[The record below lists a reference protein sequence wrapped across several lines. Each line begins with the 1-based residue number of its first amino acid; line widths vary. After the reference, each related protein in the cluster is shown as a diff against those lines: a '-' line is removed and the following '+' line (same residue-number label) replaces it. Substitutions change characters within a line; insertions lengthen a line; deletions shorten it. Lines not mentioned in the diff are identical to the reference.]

1 MKAAMSLNFQSYW
14 YTYCVQARGRLY
26 RARYCL
32 YKRTRKPYSYRAET
46 RRLLRRS
53 YEASAERCNF
63 CRCPAG
69 LARACESLLKS
80 PVSSELRQD
89 IRHTTHR
96 TMGRL
101 FLFGTFIWPRFFFM
115 KARVKVLSFLWC
127 FLIFVVKLS
136 NNKHIVGLVHKNH
149 IINEI

>member
-1 MKAAMSLNFQSYW
+1 MSLNFQSYW

-69 LARACESLLKS
+69 LARACESLRELAE
-80 PVSSELRQD
+80 VSGVERAET
-89 IRHTTHR
+89 RHTTYDTSNDGSLVPVRDFH
-96 TMGRL
+96 L
-101 FLFGTFIWPRFFFM
+101 AAFLFHESSGQSFEFFVMF
-115 KARVKVLSFLWC
+115 FNIC
-127 FLIFVVKLS
+127 C
-136 NNKHIVGLVHKNH
+136 
-149 IINEI
+149 ETE